1 MGLGFYCFETIALK
15 LKVRRSAPIG
25 GLDDQDLIAFGQT
38 EVRPRGTGYDFS
50 VYGYGRAL
58 HLDPLGFQEG
68 SQSHTFE
75 ACDRLVVDSN
85 LHLRAFEG

>member
-15 LKVRRSAPIG
+15 LKAHRSASVG

-50 VYGYGRAL
+50 VYGYSRAI
-58 HLDPLGFQEG
+58 HLDAFGFQE
-68 SQSHTFE
+68 STQSHTFG